1 MKTVLTTAAALAL
14 TAALAAPAATAAAPP
29 TLAPCETQRELFD
42 KYNIQIDMYAPAV
55 SWAYTTA
62 CSVTG

>member
-1 MKTVLTTAAALAL
+1 MRTLLTTAAAFAL
-14 TAALAAPAATAAAPP
+14 TAVLAAPLATAAAPP
-29 TLAPCETQRELFD
+29 TLAPCETERELFD

-55 SWAYTTA
+55 SRAYTTA